1 MLRCMNVLWVFAH
14 PEPRSLTASLA
25 GDGSRILAELGHEVR
40 VRDLYAMKWN
50 PVVDRTDFDVDD
62 PTGRLFVGPAAKDAH
77 LRGGLAPEI
86 RTEQEHLRWADA
98 VVLHFPLWWHGMPA
112 ILKGWVDRVFVN
124 GFAFGVTDPDTGAT
138 LRYGDGGLAGRRA
151 LVVTSVGAREAA
163 FGPRGIHGE
172 LDEVLFNI
180 QHGLFWYT
188 GMAALRP
195 FTVYAA
201 DRTTAED
208 YAAIR
213 ARLRSRLAALPTE
226 EPVGFRHQDGGD
238 YDTHLVLRPELA
250 PGRTGLAAH
259 LR

>member
-1 MLRCMNVLWVFAH
+1 MNVLWVVAH
-14 PEPRSLTASLA
+14 PDSRSLTASLA
-25 GDGSRILAELGHEVR
+25 ADGRRMLTGLGHRVR
-40 VRDLYAMKWN
+40 VRDLYAMRWN
-50 PVVDRTDFDVDD
+50 PVVDAADFDHD
-62 PTGRLFVGPAAKDAH
+62 PTRRLFVGPAAKGALH
-77 LRGGLAPEI
+77 RGTLAPEI
-86 RTEQEHLRWADA
+86 RVEQEHLRWADT

-213 ARLRSRLAALPTE
+213 ARLRSRLAALPTD
-226 EPVGFRHQDGGD
+226 EPVDFRHQDGGD
-238 YDTHLVLRPELA
+238 YDTDLVLRPEVA